1 MPSYAKFLKDLLSNK
16 GKLLK
21 NATVSLTEE
30 CSAIIQ
36 NKLPPKLLHLGSFS
50 IPYSV
55 GDLTISRAL
64 CGLGASVSLMAYST
78 CKKLQ
83 VGDSKPTTIS
93 LQLADRSVKYPLGVL
108 MDVPL

>member
-1 MPSYAKFLKDLLSNK
+1 M
-16 GKLLK
+16 
-21 NATVSLTEE
+21 SLTEE

-36 NKLPPKLLHLGSFS
+36 NKLAPELSDPGSFF
-50 IPYSV
+50 IPYSD
-55 GDLTISRAL
+55 GGLTISRAL
-64 CGLGASVSLMAYST
+64 CDLGASVSLMPYSI

-83 VGDSKPTTIS
+83 VGDLKPTTIS